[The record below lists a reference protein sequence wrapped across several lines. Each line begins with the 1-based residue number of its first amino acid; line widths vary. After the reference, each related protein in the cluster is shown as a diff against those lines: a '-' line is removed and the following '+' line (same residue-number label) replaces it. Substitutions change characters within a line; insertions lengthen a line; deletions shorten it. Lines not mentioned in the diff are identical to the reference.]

1 MDAQLYKTHVDM
13 IKLMA
18 EISKKMPKNAD
29 VYDKI
34 TYDNLDSY
42 KQDIEDWQDGRIAAL
57 DIYLPDWTELIRV
70 YDDVMVDSHITAIV
84 EVIKDK
90 IKAKPFEIV
99 DSNGE
104 VNEEK
109 TEMFQAEWFFKF
121 LDICVETIYYPYSI
135 IQLGDVEDDQF
146 KELKLIKREY
156 VVPQKKF
163 IKQSLYVFGTYKNGK
178 DGWDYTDPKLSPYF
192 IELLC
197 DYELGLLDKIAYH
210 ALGKKAML
218 IYWWRFGEIFGLPMR
233 IGKTDISDPAR
244 RTNMENMMTNMGNSL
259 SAVIDPQDEVMLA
272 EAKASG
278 TVSLFKDNLEY
289 SNNEISKLLLG
300 SSSVV
305 DERSFVGSAEVGE
318 RIFEEKQKAICR
330 KIAFIVQDKL
340 IPRMLKYGFELN
352 GYSFKWASEDTMKYS
367 DKLEALKILPLHF
380 DMDVEEVSEKTG
392 FTLTE
397 KEKISPENEIAKAI
411 KAQSN
416 LKELKALY
424 NGTKSI

>member
-1 MDAQLYKTHVDM
+1 MNAKLYNAHVDNV
-13 IKLMA
+13 KLMA
-18 EISKKMPKNAD
+18 EVSKKMPKSVD
-29 VYDKI
+29 IYKKI
-34 TYDNLDSY
+34 EYDNLDSY
-42 KQDIEDWQDGRIAAL
+42 KQDIEDWQNGRIAAL
-57 DIYLPDWTELIRV
+57 DISLPDWIGLIRA
-70 YDDVMVDSHITAIV
+70 YDDVMVDSHITAII

-99 DSNGE
+99 DSNYE
-104 VNEEK
+104 VDEEK
-109 TEMFQAEWFFKF
+109 TEIFQSEWFFKF
-121 LDICVETIYYPYSI
+121 LDICVETIYYPYSV

-146 KELKLIKREY
+146 KDLKLIKREY
-156 VVPQKKF
+156 VIPQKKF
-163 IKQSLYVFGTYKNGK
+163 IKQNLYVYGSYKTGV
-178 DGWDYTDPKLSPYF
+178 DGWNYSDPKLAPYF

-218 IYWWRFGEIFGLPMR
+218 IYWWRFGEMLGIPMR
-233 IGKTDISDPAR
+233 IGKTDITDPAR
-244 RTNMENMMTNMGNSL
+244 RANMETMMTNMGSSL
-259 SAVIDPQDEVMLA
+259 SAVIDPQDEVMLV

-352 GYSFKWASEDTMKYS
+352 GNSFRWVNEDTMKYS

-380 DMDVEEVSEKTG
+380 DMDVDEVSEKIG
-392 FTLTE
+392 FALSE
-397 KEKISPENEIAKAI
+397 KKTTENEIAKAI

-416 LKELKALY
+416 LKELKTMY
-424 NGTKSI
+424 NGT